1 MTNNINKIARWAAV
15 CGALAGSGSA
25 LADERFF
32 TYVQDA
38 DVIPKG
44 GWEFEQWV
52 TFRKGYAG
60 GDRDFNQYLWD
71 FREEMEYGFTNK
83 LSGALYLNFRQDQ
96 IVAQQ
101 PGADSSSK
109 FSFKGVSAELKYQL
123 LNPNT
128 KPVGAALYFEPTY
141 NGNELELEYKLIF
154 SKNIGDTWVL
164 AANAVFEQEWEQ
176 EHGETEKKSG
186 LEFNAGAAYRFTPN
200 WSVGLE
206 ARYHSVYEGA
216 SLNERLGSAWF
227 LGPNIHYGTSRWWAT
242 FTLLPQISGNP
253 SDGGINITQHQAFE
267 ARLIFGINF

>member
-83 LSGALYLNFRQDQ
+83 LSGALYLNFRQDRRAATGGGQ
-96 IVAQQ
+96 LQQVLVQGRLSGAEISAAQSEHQ
-101 PGADSSSK
+101 ASRGCAVFRTYLQRQRVGTRVQAHLFQEHRGHLGTGRQRRVRAGVGAGTRRDGEEIGTGIQCRSRLPLH
-109 FSFKGVSAELKYQL
+109 AEL
-123 LNPNT
+123 
-128 KPVGAALYFEPTY
+128 VGGT
-141 NGNELELEYKLIF
+141 
-154 SKNIGDTWVL
+154 
-164 AANAVFEQEWEQ
+164 
-176 EHGETEKKSG
+176 
-186 LEFNAGAAYRFTPN
+186 
-200 WSVGLE
+200 
-206 ARYHSVYEGA
+206 
-216 SLNERLGSAWF
+216 GSALS
-227 LGPNIHYGTSRWWAT
+227 LGVRRCKP
-242 FTLLPQISGNP
+242 
-253 SDGGINITQHQAFE
+253 E
-267 ARLIFGINF
+267 